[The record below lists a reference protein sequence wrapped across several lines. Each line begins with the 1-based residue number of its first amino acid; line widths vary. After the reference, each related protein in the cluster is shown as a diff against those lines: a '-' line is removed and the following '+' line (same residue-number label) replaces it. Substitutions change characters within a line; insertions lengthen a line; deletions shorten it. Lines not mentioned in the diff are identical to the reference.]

1 MMEVVELL
9 LSHIDINIWHPMKL
23 IMMRR
28 WLCCKQE
35 ESRFAGL
42 FSALSVLVQ

>member
-23 IMMRR
+23 MLRC

-42 FSALSVLVQ
+42 FSALAVLVQ